1 MLAALTAISL
11 GAVTIAKAQDS
22 VSRATIELFR
32 GADTNDMEMVK
43 RAIYAG
49 ADMRARNSLG
59 QRAHD
64 VAVDLNHME
73 VAHYILSM
81 RPKVKRQPQQPQT
94 VQTALPAVNP
104 VVAKKLPPPVKPLA
118 VKKPKSVAPKQVFKK
133 PTSSAV
139 AILKP
144 AQKAVPAAIPKQ
156 MPKPV
161 PEVKPKVTPK
171 IALVTPAR
179 EVRKAA
185 PASIVKPVQPRQ
197 LKPVVKNVPR
207 KTAAIPAVKR
217 KPEPMVSVAL
227 ASPAPEAGKPASAAP
242 TINATQPGEFNFF
255 GNRLTHKSQTKGQ
268 CFDKPDNIS
277 ICVQP
282 LKWPKH
288 LENLFEVDT
297 VYYDGM
303 QSLVLYQDGQL
314 KQIHVL
320 FNRNG
325 FDEIFK
331 FFSSQLE
338 NAGQTNDLKKTES
351 TQTYFGKDHR
361 IVAWTGLKGSW
372 PDSLELRELDSL
384 RWSSLPDENHGV
396 VRIVKQ
402 GADPVFKHISSA
414 DFMLGNISS
423 RSKNKK

>member
-1 MLAALTAISL
+1 VLAALTAISL
-11 GAVTIAKAQDS
+11 GTVTISKAQDS

-32 GADTNDMEMVK
+32 GADKNDMEMVK

-49 ADMRARNSLG
+49 ADVRARNSLG

-81 RPKVKRQPQQPQT
+81 RPKARKQPIQQRT
-94 VQTALPAVNP
+94 VQTTLPTASQIA
-104 VVAKKLPPPVKPLA
+104 AKKLPPPVKPLA
-118 VKKPKSVAPKQVFKK
+118 VKKPKSVAPKPVITK

-139 AILKP
+139 AIRKP
-144 AQKAVPAAIPKQ
+144 APKVAPIAIAKQ
-156 MPKPV
+156 MPKPA
-161 PEVKPKVTPK
+161 PK
-171 IALVTPAR
+171 IALVSPAR
-179 EVRKAA
+179 EVKKTA
-185 PASIVKPVQPRQ
+185 PVSIVKPVQSRQ
-197 LKPVVKNVPR
+197 LKPVAKKVPR
-207 KTAAIPAVKR
+207 EAAAIPAVKR
-217 KPEPMVSVAL
+217 KPEPITKVVL
-227 ASPAPEAGKPASAAP
+227 VSPAPEAGKPGSAAP
-242 TINATQPGEFNFF
+242 SINTPQPGEFNFF
-255 GNRLTHKSQTKGQ
+255 GNRLTHKSQTKAQ
-268 CFDKPDNIS
+268 CFDKPENIS
-277 ICVQP
+277 ICLQP

-288 LENLFEVDT
+288 LENLFDVDT

-320 FNRNG
+320 FKRNG
-325 FDEIFK
+325 FNQILK
-331 FFSSQLE
+331 FFSSQLK

-361 IVAWTGLKGSW
+361 IVTWTGLKGSW

-414 DFMLGNISS
+414 DFMLGNIST
-423 RSKNKK
+423 RRKNKN